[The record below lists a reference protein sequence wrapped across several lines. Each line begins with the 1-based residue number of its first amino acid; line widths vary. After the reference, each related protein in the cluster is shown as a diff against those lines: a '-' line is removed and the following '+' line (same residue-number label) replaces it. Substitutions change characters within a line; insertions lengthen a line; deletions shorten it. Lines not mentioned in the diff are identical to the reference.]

1 MGKSNQ
7 VVSIQKDP
15 QTGNSRVDDK
25 PENVVLGTR
34 NGVGKFAHSSQTEKP
49 VSGDNSFEYQKLD
62 TEWITVKVYDPDTG
76 KYVDRQVEVYKL
88 TPGQYMDDAYNVR
101 AKYPERSYYSTD
113 DDYRKA
119 VEAYNNVANYYGQ
132 DSTRKSY
139 YASGAT
145 AVGVDNVAEGDHST
159 AIGNKAKVLNS
170 VSSYYVD
177 AYGRLTSE
185 QSSAGYWLDEQGN
198 ITTSC
203 QGYYASDGTFVDRY
217 YTVPRLIDSTDAV
230 ALGSDV
236 TAEGRSAVAIGH
248 QSYARE
254 YSVAIGEN
262 SITDYLGVAIGK
274 DNTAKYASV
283 AIGHT
288 NFANGYYTA
297 AMGYGNTARAD
308 ESTAIGYS
316 NKVDGQQSSSG
327 TPKAYYTHVLGS
339 NNDVRGNSNAVFGDT
354 NTVNGAYAVAV
365 GGHNTISGANNNGTD
380 GEYGIA
386 VGYGN
391 TVGNNALA
399 LGKNSNSTHDGS
411 IAIGNSVNT
420 TGDNNNGATDSIAI
434 GTKAS
439 VHMKNGIVLG
449 NEAYAGNNGNN
460 SEGAIAIG
468 HQANSAAGESIA
480 IGTKAA
486 TGNNAGS
493 TGMQNIG
500 AIAIGSNAKA
510 DTVYDIA
517 MGVGASTSN
526 AVNGGAIALGHNAT
540 IEQGGQASAA
550 IGDSARVMQNLHD
563 AVALGSQAYA
573 DRSANNQGGYDPAS
587 NSKNYK
593 AGSDPVWNST
603 LAAVSVG
610 STDHYVWDG
619 TQNIHY
625 TQQTRQ
631 ITNVAAGKEDTD
643 AVNVAQ
649 LKQVVSLVNNGG
661 GGGSTGSSI
670 HDYHVNSVAPA
681 SDTNY
686 NNTGATGNNALA
698 AGVSAKAKGE
708 SSVAV
713 GDGAEAEG
721 KGATVIGKYASAT
734 GDYALAFGGEH
745 TDTTAAAAN
754 NRAGGTNAVA
764 FGERTVA
771 SGNNSTAFG
780 QETQATEK
788 RATAFGQRTQ
798 ATQSNAT
805 AFGIDTTASGQ
816 NATAF
821 GNLTQAANIGATAFG
836 NKNRATGQYATAWGG
851 GDKVVDGVKVGTTAS
866 GTYATAFGQRTVASG
881 VSATAFGSDS
891 TASGEDSLAF
901 GENSTAAAKNSL
913 AALGGNVAESAANAA
928 AIGKDAKATLADSVA
943 LGSKSVASRAK
954 YSDLTSEAEKAA
966 YGKGSSS
973 GSAWEATDNAIAVGN
988 DSTVTRQVT
997 GVAAGS
1003 LDTDAVNLAQLKKV
1017 GELAGKHTTVSVGG
1031 KSATAD
1037 DTEVQGGNLELK
1049 RHTEGGQA
1057 NYDVAL
1063 SKDVVLGEQEEHKGG
1078 SLTVNSVAQFRT
1090 APGSKETYPMKEAV
1104 KIDGTTVSVVKND
1117 GTNDQRQVVI
1127 GIGQDTGGYVALY
1140 DNTGKKPTYIFN
1152 AISSGITYLKDS
1164 ASYPADEAN
1173 EFGRL
1178 EYGDIYNGSTQFIA
1192 TLDDGLK
1199 FSGDQG
1205 TASAVKLNQKLS
1217 VTGGATDKDNLASAG
1232 NIGVVSS
1239 QDGENGKLEIRLN
1252 KDLTGLNTVTAGTAK
1267 IGHIPDGVLD
1277 TTQKGQ
1283 PTGGHAAAG
1292 DYVTGLTNKEW
1303 SVKDPTYV
1311 SGRAATED
1319 ELRTVSDAVSGNT
1332 TSIENNTKIINNNNT
1347 EAIESGLSFTTNT
1360 KDAAN
1365 TTENYKGYK
1374 VVKRSLGDTIAIKA
1388 SDEADGHSYSTANL
1402 TTRIADNGDI
1412 SVLMDE
1418 KPTFTTVNTGDVVF
1432 AGNPDEKDSDG
1443 KAAQAD
1449 SSVHYGSKTLTD
1461 GQNITTADNGTKA
1474 TRLHYKDGQ
1483 DHIHELATMDDG
1495 QIYAGDIT
1503 SDGKMDENGF
1513 ARTMNQKT
1521 TINGGVKDKDKL
1533 TDGNIGVVSNGT
1545 DTLSVKLAKDL
1556 KDLSS
1561 VTTGKTV
1568 QDDSGIKI
1576 TNDADDEN
1584 KNVVIHGDAISFGG
1598 NQVTHMGSGSDGKDA
1613 DGNPTY
1619 NTTTN
1624 GANIGDVKNI
1634 AGSTV
1639 DAAKLTGDSNI
1650 TVTYGD
1656 KDADGKNTVRLNDKI
1671 TLGTEAD
1678 KKVAIDGTAGTIAAG
1693 DKVSLDGNAGKGTVG
1708 GVTLGNQTGVATTK
1722 TDGGTPKTE
1731 DGTFVTG
1738 LTNKTWD
1745 PDASG
1750 IVSGRAATEDQLKTV
1765 SDTVDAGW
1773 ELDVN
1778 GAKQK
1783 AVTPKSPKVNFM
1795 QGQNIAISGSGD
1807 DVTVATADDVRF
1819 TTINVTGDKNET
1831 GSYTGGILIGKQT
1844 GGDSANPGSGYYITG
1859 LDNKNWDSEKIQ
1871 SGRAATE
1878 DQLKQVAENIKQGT
1892 VTSDKYVTG
1901 GTATYTESG
1910 SGSAALTGTNGL
1922 EGTISG
1928 LHDYYVKAGT
1938 VSDDGKTL
1946 TLTKNDDSQI
1956 TVSLD
1961 KVMQSDMRLVQN
1973 PARQDGTYTVDGDG
1987 NMVLTVQDA
1996 NGTEATKKTITLSG
2010 LASKE
2015 TVDQGLDFDANK
2027 RTTADGKAH
2036 NVKLG
2041 GTIKVQGSDPVSGH
2055 DYSTENVTTEVD
2067 DAGNITIKLDK
2078 ALTADTVTVSGKDGR
2093 DGRIGL
2099 TGKDGKDGTVTTV
2112 IRTVGKNGTDGT
2124 DGIPGVNGTDG
2135 ITRIVYQ
2142 DGKDG
2147 ESGTVTHTLA
2157 TLDDGLKFGAN
2168 EAAADGGANP
2178 VGNKLNSTV
2187 DIKGAGTKALDQ
2199 YSGRNLLTSVAQD
2212 ADGHTTINVLMDKD
2226 ISADS
2231 VTVGQAGRDGG
2242 DGLAGSIGIN
2252 GKDGVKGEDGKEGI
2266 TTTVIRTEKGQPG
2279 KDGSNGRP
2287 GVDGTD
2293 ITRIVYQN
2301 GQDGTDG
2308 KDIHTVATLDDGLK
2322 FAGDDGQTDSS
2333 KVIGKKLDEQL
2344 DIIGG
2349 ADLNN
2354 LTDNNIGVENKD
2366 GKLYVRLAK
2375 HVDLDA
2381 DGTLKAGSAV
2391 IGAFGNTDLTTN
2403 KGNHPS
2409 AGSYV
2414 TGLSNKDWNL
2424 TDPEYVSGRA
2434 ATEDQLATLSRTIT
2448 DSNTVRTDYQLVQ
2461 NPDSADGSYTAANGE
2476 LTLTVRDTEHQND
2489 PKYQDKTITI
2499 KDIASKSKV
2508 DEAYDRTV
2516 KYDMKDGKVDKTHV
2530 TFEAT
2535 DAAGTPVD
2543 TQVSHMAS
2551 GASEITDDGNG
2562 NKTYTYNTE
2571 NNAAN
2576 IGDVK
2581 RLAADA
2587 DLHYSGDSGTGTSK
2601 LKDTVAFNGTAN
2613 QIVTAAENGKVTFR
2627 LADDL
2632 ATQTITVTGKDG
2644 QQGQPGTPG
2653 HIGID
2658 GKDGKAG
2665 VGIDGKDGISI
2676 KGRDGKDGVT
2686 IKGIDGVDGVDGAE
2700 GHIGLNGRDGMVD
2713 IWTKPGKPGVDGKNG
2728 ETMTRIVYKDA
2739 DGKEHQGATLDDG
2752 LKFHGDS
2759 GDIVTRRLNTQLDVL
2774 GGQTDTAKLTAA
2786 KDGNI
2791 GVVSTQAA
2799 DEKSNGKLEIRL
2811 AKELKGLTSVQTG
2824 DTTMD
2829 DNGLKIDNAGS
2840 DGKGSVVIN
2849 KTTIS
2854 MAGNQITNMGSGID
2868 GTKYTDAGDNNGAS
2882 IGDVKQIADGR
2893 RTTVKSADGS
2903 VSVVDK
2909 NANDPD
2915 ATSHEY
2921 DLSVDTSKVA
2931 GAVDLKYKGDNN
2943 TEGSNKL
2950 SDSVTFSGTAN
2961 QIVTAAENGKVTFR
2975 LADDVTT
2982 QTITAVGQDGK
2993 DGRIGLTGKNGT
3005 DGSVTTIIRTIG
3017 AKGTD
3022 GTDGKPGVDGTDI
3035 TRIVYQD
3042 GEAAHTVATLDDG
3055 LKFVGNDGK
3064 TVTRKLNE
3072 TLSVKGGI
3080 DDAETLADASR
3091 VSGRNLGVRRNTA
3104 GNGLEIVMTSRPDFE
3119 AVTVG
3124 PDSTPAHKITIGK
3137 QDNQAGNPNPASG
3150 NYITG
3155 LDNTKWDAGNVVAD
3169 RAATEGQL
3177 KEAISGIKGAEK
3189 GGGFGLADEK
3199 GNAVKKDLG
3208 QTVTVKGDGKNI
3220 ETKVDGGALEVSLKK
3235 DVDLGKD
3242 GSITAGGTTINKDGV
3257 TTNKVKVGDISITEN
3272 GIDGGRKQ
3280 ITNIASGI
3288 DGRQYE
3294 KAGDNNAASIG
3305 DVKQIASDEAGKA
3318 AEAVKAKN
3326 GKNITVKKDNTV
3338 NLNDH
3343 ITLGDDT
3350 DTAKQVDID
3359 GKAAKVTAGSGEN
3372 QVAMDGSQG
3381 QVTIGSG
3388 DSAVTLGRQANTA
3401 GDSNPAEGRY
3411 LNGLDNKSWDG
3422 SNIQS
3427 GRAATE
3433 DQLKTVSD
3441 KVNSGRV
3448 FQGDDGKSVTV
3459 GMGET
3464 LKLQGGASEVS
3475 DANNIGIVKG
3485 ADDTLNVRLAKD
3497 LTGLSSVTTGNTTIN
3512 NSGLTVKG
3520 GNSHQDIT
3528 IQQGN
3533 VSMGGSQIH
3542 NVAPGTAPTDAVNVS
3557 QLQQTGRAINQL
3569 GSSLDKLGTRVDRV
3583 GANSAALAALHP
3595 LDFDPDDKL
3604 DFAVG
3609 AGNYSGANA
3618 VALGA
3623 FYRPNEDVMFSLGGS
3638 TGGGENMINVG
3649 ATFKIGQH
3657 NHVSNSRVAMAK
3669 EIRDLKATVGKLTQM
3684 VNTLAGKPVVTDS
3697 GAAHQVL
3704 FPDVPKNHWA
3714 YEYVTKLAKAGIVEG
3729 YEDGE
3734 FKGNRMMSRY
3744 EFATMLY
3751 RAIMA
3756 GAASNPELNQDGTL
3770 DKLVDEFSGELQY
3783 ITIAV
3788 VDKDKNG
3795 KPTIE
3800 RVRTVEDD
3808 ARHHSK

>member
-1 MGKSNQ
+1 MNRIYKVIWSNVKHCYVVVSEIARNHGKEHSSRKRVSGGVCSTLLALGMVFSAVPLVSAATNSGNPSAGQAVNIENEKKTTATGDDAYATYDSQGNLIVGKSNQ

-25 PENVVLGTR
+25 PENVALGTR

-76 KYVDRQVEVYKL
+76 TYVDRQVEVYKL

-185 QSSAGYWLDEQGN
+185 QSSARYWLDEQGN
-198 ITTSC
+198 ITTSP

-248 QSYARE
+248 QSYAKE

-420 TGDNNNGATDSIAI
+420 TGDNNNGATNSIAI
-434 GTKAS
+434 GTKAT

-563 AVALGSQAYA
+563 AVALGSQTYA

-587 NSKNYK
+587 NSKSYK

-610 STDHYVWDG
+610 STEHYVWDG

-698 AGVSAKAKGE
+698 AGVSAQAKRTDGVAVGTKAAANGERSIAIGSGAYTKDEDAQKDNIAIGTSAYAGGDSSVVIGNGARTDDQKQRAVVLGKGAWGKGDDTIAAGTGAQAAGTYAIALGTGASATSDNDGSVAIGRGAVSTNKSTAVGPNAQTKNE
-708 SSVAV
+708 SVAMGYNAVTGSQYSVAV
-713 GDGAEAEG
+713 GSEAVTGNNDTATAIGYKSNASNQHTTALGAKAKANNKYGVALGYGSVEQ
-721 KGATVIGKYASAT
+721 GATENDKVKFITINGVQHKFSNAVSQYAVSVGGTTDGTTITRQIKNVANGEVSESSTDAINGSQLYAVAQAITNGGGSSVHYYSVKSSEQGAGSNYDNSGAAGNNALAAGVSAQAAGANATAVGSGAKAWKENAVAIGSGAVADGVGATAIGQYASAT

-745 TDTTAAAAN
+745 TDATAAAAN

-881 VSATAFGSDS
+881 TSATAFGSDS

-943 LGSKSVASRAK
+943 LGSGSVADRQSGAK
-954 YSDLTSEAEKAA
+954 GYDAAAGKETSETSAA
-966 YGKGSSS
+966 WVST
-973 GSAWEATDNAIAVGN
+973 ANAIAVG
-988 DSTVTRQVT
+988 DVSTTTRQIT

-1003 LDTDAVNLAQLKKV
+1003 QDTDAVNLAQLKKV
-1017 GELAGKHTTVSVGG
+1017 GELTGKHTTVSVGG

-1063 SKDVVLGEQEEHKGG
+1063 SKDVVLGVQEEHKGG

-1217 VTGGATDKDNLASAG
+1217 VTGGTTDKDNLASAG

-1239 QDGENGKLEIRLN
+1239 QDGDNGKLEIRLN

-1319 ELRTVSDAVSGNT
+1319 ELRIVSDAVSGNT
-1332 TSIENNTKIINNNNT
+1332 TSIENNTKIINNNT
-1347 EAIESGLSFTTNT
+1347 KAIESGLNFTTNT

-1374 VVKRSLGDTIAIKA
+1374 VVKRSLGDTVAIKA
-1388 SDEADGHSYSTANL
+1388 SDEADGHNYSTANL

-1461 GQNITTADNGTKA
+1461 GQNITTADNETKA

-1483 DHIHELATMDDG
+1483 GHTHELATMDDG

-1503 SDGKMDENGF
+1503 SDGRPDENGF

-1576 TNDADDEN
+1576 TNDAADES
-1584 KNVVIHGDAISFGG
+1584 KNVVINGDAISFGG

-1619 NTTTN
+1619 NTSTN

-1650 TVTYGD
+1650 TVTYND
-1656 KDADGKNTVRLNDKI
+1656 QTADGKNTVKLNDSI
-1671 TLGTEAD
+1671 TLGSDDD
-1678 KKVAIDGTAGTIAAG
+1678 KKVAIDGTAGKITAG

-1722 TDGGTPKTE
+1722 TDGGIPKTE

-1750 IVSGRAATEDQLKTV
+1750 IVSGRAATED
-1765 SDTVDAGW
+1765 
-1773 ELDVN
+1773 ERCIIFLD
-1778 GAKQK
+1778 
-1783 AVTPKSPKVNFM
+1783 
-1795 QGQNIAISGSGD
+1795 
-1807 DVTVATADDVRF
+1807 
-1819 TTINVTGDKNET
+1819 
-1831 GSYTGGILIGKQT
+1831 
-1844 GGDSANPGSGYYITG
+1844 
-1859 LDNKNWDSEKIQ
+1859 
-1871 SGRAATE
+1871 
-1878 DQLKQVAENIKQGT
+1878 
-1892 VTSDKYVTG
+1892 
-1901 GTATYTESG
+1901 
-1910 SGSAALTGTNGL
+1910 
-1922 EGTISG
+1922 
-1928 LHDYYVKAGT
+1928 
-1938 VSDDGKTL
+1938 
-1946 TLTKNDDSQI
+1946 
-1956 TVSLD
+1956 
-1961 KVMQSDMRLVQN
+1961 
-1973 PARQDGTYTVDGDG
+1973 
-1987 NMVLTVQDA
+1987 
-1996 NGTEATKKTITLSG
+1996 
-2010 LASKE
+2010 
-2015 TVDQGLDFDANK
+2015 
-2027 RTTADGKAH
+2027 
-2036 NVKLG
+2036 
-2041 GTIKVQGSDPVSGH
+2041 
-2055 DYSTENVTTEVD
+2055 
-2067 DAGNITIKLDK
+2067 
-2078 ALTADTVTVSGKDGR
+2078 
-2093 DGRIGL
+2093 
-2099 TGKDGKDGTVTTV
+2099 
-2112 IRTVGKNGTDGT
+2112 
-2124 DGIPGVNGTDG
+2124 
-2135 ITRIVYQ
+2135 
-2142 DGKDG
+2142 
-2147 ESGTVTHTLA
+2147 
-2157 TLDDGLKFGAN
+2157 
-2168 EAAADGGANP
+2168 
-2178 VGNKLNSTV
+2178 
-2187 DIKGAGTKALDQ
+2187 
-2199 YSGRNLLTSVAQD
+2199 
-2212 ADGHTTINVLMDKD
+2212 
-2226 ISADS
+2226 
-2231 VTVGQAGRDGG
+2231 
-2242 DGLAGSIGIN
+2242 
-2252 GKDGVKGEDGKEGI
+2252 
-2266 TTTVIRTEKGQPG
+2266 
-2279 KDGSNGRP
+2279 
-2287 GVDGTD
+2287 
-2293 ITRIVYQN
+2293 
-2301 GQDGTDG
+2301 
-2308 KDIHTVATLDDGLK
+2308 
-2322 FAGDDGQTDSS
+2322 
-2333 KVIGKKLDEQL
+2333 
-2344 DIIGG
+2344 
-2349 ADLNN
+2349 
-2354 LTDNNIGVENKD
+2354 
-2366 GKLYVRLAK
+2366 
-2375 HVDLDA
+2375 
-2381 DGTLKAGSAV
+2381 
-2391 IGAFGNTDLTTN
+2391 
-2403 KGNHPS
+2403 
-2409 AGSYV
+2409 
-2414 TGLSNKDWNL
+2414 
-2424 TDPEYVSGRA
+2424 
-2434 ATEDQLATLSRTIT
+2434 SR
-2448 DSNTVRTDYQLVQ
+2448 
-2461 NPDSADGSYTAANGE
+2461 
-2476 LTLTVRDTEHQND
+2476 
-2489 PKYQDKTITI
+2489 K
-2499 KDIASKSKV
+2499 
-2508 DEAYDRTV
+2508 
-2516 KYDMKDGKVDKTHV
+2516 
-2530 TFEAT
+2530 
-2535 DAAGTPVD
+2535 
-2543 TQVSHMAS
+2543 
-2551 GASEITDDGNG
+2551 
-2562 NKTYTYNTE
+2562 
-2571 NNAAN
+2571 
-2576 IGDVK
+2576 
-2581 RLAADA
+2581 
-2587 DLHYSGDSGTGTSK
+2587 
-2601 LKDTVAFNGTAN
+2601 
-2613 QIVTAAENGKVTFR
+2613 
-2627 LADDL
+2627 
-2632 ATQTITVTGKDG
+2632 
-2644 QQGQPGTPG
+2644 
-2653 HIGID
+2653 
-2658 GKDGKAG
+2658 
-2665 VGIDGKDGISI
+2665 
-2676 KGRDGKDGVT
+2676 
-2686 IKGIDGVDGVDGAE
+2686 
-2700 GHIGLNGRDGMVD
+2700 
-2713 IWTKPGKPGVDGKNG
+2713 
-2728 ETMTRIVYKDA
+2728 
-2739 DGKEHQGATLDDG
+2739 
-2752 LKFHGDS
+2752 
-2759 GDIVTRRLNTQLDVL
+2759 
-2774 GGQTDTAKLTAA
+2774 
-2786 KDGNI
+2786 
-2791 GVVSTQAA
+2791 
-2799 DEKSNGKLEIRL
+2799 
-2811 AKELKGLTSVQTG
+2811 
-2824 DTTMD
+2824 
-2829 DNGLKIDNAGS
+2829 
-2840 DGKGSVVIN
+2840 
-2849 KTTIS
+2849 
-2854 MAGNQITNMGSGID
+2854 
-2868 GTKYTDAGDNNGAS
+2868 
-2882 IGDVKQIADGR
+2882 
-2893 RTTVKSADGS
+2893 
-2903 VSVVDK
+2903 
-2909 NANDPD
+2909 
-2915 ATSHEY
+2915 
-2921 DLSVDTSKVA
+2921 
-2931 GAVDLKYKGDNN
+2931 
-2943 TEGSNKL
+2943 
-2950 SDSVTFSGTAN
+2950 
-2961 QIVTAAENGKVTFR
+2961 
-2975 LADDVTT
+2975 
-2982 QTITAVGQDGK
+2982 
-2993 DGRIGLTGKNGT
+2993 
-3005 DGSVTTIIRTIG
+3005 
-3017 AKGTD
+3017 
-3022 GTDGKPGVDGTDI
+3022 
-3035 TRIVYQD
+3035 
-3042 GEAAHTVATLDDG
+3042 
-3055 LKFVGNDGK
+3055 
-3064 TVTRKLNE
+3064 
-3072 TLSVKGGI
+3072 
-3080 DDAETLADASR
+3080 
-3091 VSGRNLGVRRNTA
+3091 
-3104 GNGLEIVMTSRPDFE
+3104 
-3119 AVTVG
+3119 
-3124 PDSTPAHKITIGK
+3124 
-3137 QDNQAGNPNPASG
+3137 
-3150 NYITG
+3150 
-3155 LDNTKWDAGNVVAD
+3155 
-3169 RAATEGQL
+3169 
-3177 KEAISGIKGAEK
+3177 
-3189 GGGFGLADEK
+3189 
-3199 GNAVKKDLG
+3199 
-3208 QTVTVKGDGKNI
+3208 
-3220 ETKVDGGALEVSLKK
+3220 
-3235 DVDLGKD
+3235 
-3242 GSITAGGTTINKDGV
+3242 
-3257 TTNKVKVGDISITEN
+3257 
-3272 GIDGGRKQ
+3272 
-3280 ITNIASGI
+3280 
-3288 DGRQYE
+3288 
-3294 KAGDNNAASIG
+3294 
-3305 DVKQIASDEAGKA
+3305 
-3318 AEAVKAKN
+3318 
-3326 GKNITVKKDNTV
+3326 
-3338 NLNDH
+3338 
-3343 ITLGDDT
+3343 
-3350 DTAKQVDID
+3350 
-3359 GKAAKVTAGSGEN
+3359 
-3372 QVAMDGSQG
+3372 
-3381 QVTIGSG
+3381 
-3388 DSAVTLGRQANTA
+3388 
-3401 GDSNPAEGRY
+3401 
-3411 LNGLDNKSWDG
+3411 
-3422 SNIQS
+3422 
-3427 GRAATE
+3427 
-3433 DQLKTVSD
+3433 
-3441 KVNSGRV
+3441 
-3448 FQGDDGKSVTV
+3448 
-3459 GMGET
+3459 
-3464 LKLQGGASEVS
+3464 
-3475 DANNIGIVKG
+3475 
-3485 ADDTLNVRLAKD
+3485 
-3497 LTGLSSVTTGNTTIN
+3497 
-3512 NSGLTVKG
+3512 
-3520 GNSHQDIT
+3520 
-3528 IQQGN
+3528 
-3533 VSMGGSQIH
+3533 
-3542 NVAPGTAPTDAVNVS
+3542 
-3557 QLQQTGRAINQL
+3557 
-3569 GSSLDKLGTRVDRV
+3569 
-3583 GANSAALAALHP
+3583 
-3595 LDFDPDDKL
+3595 
-3604 DFAVG
+3604 
-3609 AGNYSGANA
+3609 
-3618 VALGA
+3618 
-3623 FYRPNEDVMFSLGGS
+3623 
-3638 TGGGENMINVG
+3638 
-3649 ATFKIGQH
+3649 
-3657 NHVSNSRVAMAK
+3657 
-3669 EIRDLKATVGKLTQM
+3669 
-3684 VNTLAGKPVVTDS
+3684 
-3697 GAAHQVL
+3697 
-3704 FPDVPKNHWA
+3704 
-3714 YEYVTKLAKAGIVEG
+3714 
-3729 YEDGE
+3729 
-3734 FKGNRMMSRY
+3734 
-3744 EFATMLY
+3744 
-3751 RAIMA
+3751 
-3756 GAASNPELNQDGTL
+3756 
-3770 DKLVDEFSGELQY
+3770 
-3783 ITIAV
+3783 
-3788 VDKDKNG
+3788 
-3795 KPTIE
+3795 
-3800 RVRTVEDD
+3800 
-3808 ARHHSK
+3808 